1 MIEGLVSII
10 TTTYNSAEF
19 IGRTIET
26 VLAQSYQKWELVI
39 TDDCSSDASCEIVSS
54 YAAKDDRIKLF
65 RLSENG
71 GPGTSRN
78 YSISKS
84 SGQYIAFLDS
94 DDGWLPDKLER
105 ELALMKEK
113 QCGIVYSSYLTCNED
128 NKIIGLVRCRRSV
141 SYSRVICD
149 DPIGFLTLMYDRKIT
164 GDLLLP
170 TMRKRQDWGFK
181 ILLFRKCPVAYG
193 VAEPLAVYK
202 IRANS
207 VSRNKMSLIRYN
219 VAVYREV
226 AGFTKAGAY
235 LMFCLVFM
243 PTYVCKKLANRLKT
257 LTFNPEDYELKGK

>member
-1 MIEGLVSII
+1 MIEGLVSVI
-10 TTTYNSAEF
+10 TTTYNSSEF

-39 TDDCSSDASCEIVSS
+39 TDDCSSDNSCEVVRS

-65 RLSENG
+65 QLSENG
-71 GPGTSRN
+71 GPGISRN

-94 DDGWLPDKLER
+94 DDCWLPDKLER
-105 ELALMKEK
+105 ELSLMKEK
-113 QCGIVYSSYLTCNED
+113 QCGIVYSSYLTCDED
-128 NKIIGLVRCRRSV
+128 NRLTGLVRCRRSV
-141 SYSRVICD
+141 SYKRVICD
-149 DPIGFLTLMYDRKIT
+149 DPIGFLTLVYDRKIT
-164 GDLLLP
+164 GDVALP

-181 ILLFRKCPVAYG
+181 ILLLRKCPVAYG
-193 VAEPLAVYK
+193 VTEPLAVYK

-219 VAVYREV
+219 VAVYHEV
-226 AGFTKAGAY
+226 AGFSIIGAY

-243 PTYVCKKLANRLKT
+243 PTYVCKKFINRLKT
-257 LTFNPEDYELKGK
+257 LTFRPEDYS